1 MKPGDIVK
9 FDSASIYW
17 SPELRGK
24 LGVVIDVR
32 PNGLYGS
39 EGPEMVWDVLIDSKV
54 LKNLLVPL
62 AKGRLLETI
71 YEAR

>member
-17 SPELRGK
+17 SPQLRGK

-32 PNGLYGS
+32 PSGLYGS
-39 EGPEMVWDVLIDSKV
+39 KGPEMVWDVLIDSKV
-54 LKNLLVPL
+54 LKNLAVPL
-62 AKGRLLETI
+62 AEGMLLETI